1 MLGQHFTVRTD
12 HHNLR
17 HLWQQ
22 KITTPM
28 HERWRI
34 KLMAFDFSIN
44 YKKGKENV
52 VADSL
57 SRQFETSEGHSYAA
71 TDSFPSLNCIS
82 MVIPNWIEVVK
93 EELQQNLE
101 MKE

>member
-1 MLGQHFTVRTD
+1 
-12 HHNLR
+12 
-17 HLWQQ
+17 
-22 KITTPM
+22 M
-28 HERWRI
+28 HERWLI

-82 MVIPNWIEVVK
+82 MVIPNWIEAVK